1 MRTHIFFVKSREPLY
16 CPHCMRV
23 LHHRDWKPR
32 IRKKDGGEK
41 EFLQVERLKCDHCS
55 RLHTVLPNI
64 LAPFKHYETEVIAGV
79 LDQVVQPDDLDDE
92 SYPSEVTM
100 KRWHYWLMI
109 NLLYINGRLKSDGYR
124 RFGFSE
130 SLLLSEVSLLDELRL
145 TRQDWLE
152 TILRFIYNLGG
163 FLTPA

>member
-1 MRTHIFFVKSREPLY
+1 FV
-16 CPHCMRV
+16 
-23 LHHRDWKPR
+23 
-32 IRKKDGGEK
+32 
-41 EFLQVERLKCDHCS
+41 
-55 RLHTVLPNI
+55 
-64 LAPFKHYETEVIAGV
+64 
-79 LDQVVQPDDLDDE
+79 
-92 SYPSEVTM
+92 
-100 KRWHYWLMI
+100 I